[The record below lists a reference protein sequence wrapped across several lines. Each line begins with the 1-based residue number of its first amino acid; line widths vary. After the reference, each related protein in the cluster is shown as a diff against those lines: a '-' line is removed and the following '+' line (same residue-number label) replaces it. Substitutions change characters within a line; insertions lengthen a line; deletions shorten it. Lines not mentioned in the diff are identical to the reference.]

1 VPDDCSEGALMPA
14 FIVYAACLTLTVTDF
29 FARAWR
35 IRLLMAALG
44 AEMRTLDAIAMTAL
58 GDAAASLSP
67 MRAAGEPARLLAA
80 RQAGTPV
87 ATALVALGLEALLTY
102 GVALPGG
109 IALAALYGGEWSS
122 GIRWPRIRGV
132 VMWSLISVAV
142 LCVAALVVV
151 AVHEA
156 RFGAVKRWFAALR
169 EAIAD
174 LAKLPHRLMTGLLML
189 SVVSFVARVAILPLL
204 TGLVASPPSIGV
216 ATLASFTL
224 LYGQIVVP
232 TPSGAGAVDV
242 AFLGGAAGVSAHAP
256 RLLALWRT
264 FTTVLG
270 TVVGLVLG
278 GVVYGRSILSLLP
291 FRR

>member
-1 VPDDCSEGALMPA
+1 VIPA
-14 FIVYAACLTLTVTDF
+14 FLVYAACLTLTATDF

-35 IRLLMAALG
+35 IRLLIVALG
-44 AEMRTLDAIAMTAL
+44 AEIRTLDAIAMTAL
-58 GDAAASLSP
+58 GDAAAALSP
-67 MRAAGEPARLLAA
+67 MRAAGEPARLLGA

-109 IALAALYGGEWSS
+109 IVLAALYGGEWSS
-122 GIRWPRIRGV
+122 SLRLPRLGGMV
-132 VMWSLISVAV
+132 KWSLIAVAAVGIVAV
-142 LCVAALVVV
+142 SVV

-156 RFGAVKRWFAALR
+156 RIGAVKRWLAALR
-169 EAIAD
+169 EAIVD
-174 LAKLPHRLMTGLLML
+174 LARLPHRLMTGLLLL
-189 SVVSFVARVAILPLL
+189 SIVSFVARVGILPLL
-204 TGLVASPPSIGV
+204 TGLVPTRPSIGV

-270 TVVGLVLG
+270 TVAGLVLG
-278 GVVYGRSILSLLP
+278 AVVYGRAILSLLP